1 MLATDTTII
10 PPETSPYEPIHLNQE
25 SFGEIVVS
33 KVDDKMTMRSEKA
46 WFIKFY
52 APWCGHCKHLAP
64 VWEDFNRL
72 HSEEINVAKV
82 DCTDSLSQPLCS

>member
-1 MLATDTTII
+1 
-10 PPETSPYEPIHLNQE
+10 
-25 SFGEIVVS
+25 
-33 KVDDKMTMRSEKA
+33 MTMKSDKA

-82 DCTDSLSQPLCS
+82 DCTDSLSQSLCSKMEVRGYPTLLFFPGKNDVKDEVKAYKF